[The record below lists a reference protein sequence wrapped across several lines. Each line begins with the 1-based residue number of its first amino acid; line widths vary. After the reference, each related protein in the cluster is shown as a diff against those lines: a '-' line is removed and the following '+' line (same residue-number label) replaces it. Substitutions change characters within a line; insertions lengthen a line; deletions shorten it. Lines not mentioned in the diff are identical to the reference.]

1 MATTAVII
9 CDCMGLVSDHMDTE
23 SLEELAQTWDEAGL
37 VLRVG
42 KLCGR
47 EELASMAEALREAG
61 AQRLLFAGCSPRM
74 SLKLPEQLLEDTA
87 RQAGIDPSLV
97 EVANI
102 REQCAWLHTDH
113 EQGASAKGR
122 DMLRMARAR
131 LLEAVP
137 TADGVPLERRV
148 LVIGAGA
155 AGLAA
160 TEELAAAGFPVTLV
174 EQSAYLGG
182 TMCQLPYIFQTEGW
196 PSTCESRCV
205 GPVHARQADINP
217 LVTTLT
223 STTVTSLKKADGNFT
238 VSLALAPRFVDT
250 DKCIACGA
258 CEEVCPESTPSTHD
272 LGMFTRKA
280 IAKDFPRAVPDAVS
294 LVDEACTRCGD
305 CLPVCPTGAIDL
317 EARPSEMEARAGA
330 VILATGAAPRDPG
343 GNPELGSSHP
353 NVITA
358 LQMERLI
365 HNGLERPDGGGEP
378 ERIVY
383 VQCAGSRAGMEKQ
396 GTGVPYCSRTCCSV
410 TAKQIKRLAMDAPMA
425 EVSVLYYRDFRT
437 YERALEK
444 LYQDI
449 NVMGI
454 EFHNGEVT
462 GVVPSEEDEGLL
474 RVRYEPL
481 GQGDDGGD
489 DKELEAD
496 LVVLACAQQPRLPQA
511 AHDLGMP
518 VDPYGFP
525 IENQPRLLK
534 PTETFVD
541 RVYSVGAAAGPK
553 PIQPSVEQGATAALK
568 AIQALSAGERTPI
581 KHASQVDPA
590 RCSACGVCASVCPH
604 GAVRMTDDGAVVE
617 QAFCQGCGM
626 CGASCPSHAAAL
638 RNFTDARLLSEVRAA
653 FTEAPVGEPRML
665 ALLCYWCA
673 YGGADLAG
681 TEGRCIPAGVR
692 TMRIRCSCSVNLGLV
707 MEMFR
712 QGVDGVFIGG
722 CPENSCHHMWGN
734 WMSHKR
740 GAMMKQLMDQ
750 TGLDARRLRYDV
762 IGVPHAAKF
771 AEEMAKMY
779 ALLQELGENPWRRT
793 PEPGA
798 GEREAAWLTK

>member
-9 CDCMGLVSDHMDTE
+9 CDCMGMVSDHLDTGT
-23 SLEELAQTWDEAGL
+23 LEELAGTWDEVGL
-37 VLRVG
+37 VRRVG

-47 EELASMAEALREAG
+47 EALAAMVEELRAAG
-61 AQRLLFAGCSPRM
+61 AERLLYAGCSPRM
-74 SLKLPEQLLEDTA
+74 SLKLPEELLENTA
-87 RQAGIDPSLV
+87 RLAGIDPSLV

-102 REQCAWLHTDH
+102 REQCAWLHTGD
-113 EQGASAKGR
+113 EQGASAKAR

-131 LLEAVP
+131 LLRAEP
-137 TADGVPLERRV
+137 TGEGVPLKRQV

-160 TEELAAAGFPVTLV
+160 TDELAAAGIPVTLV
-174 EQSAYLGG
+174 EQNAYLGG
-182 TMCQLPYIFQTEGW
+182 TMCQLPYIFQSEGW
-196 PSTCESRCV
+196 PSSCESQCV

-217 LVTTLT
+217 LVTAHT
-223 STTVTSLKKADGNFT
+223 SATVTSLTKEDGNFT
-238 VSLALAPRFVDT
+238 ARIALGPRFVDS
-250 DKCIACGA
+250 DKCISCGA
-258 CEEVCPESTPSTHD
+258 CQEVCPETAPSTFE
-272 LGMFTRKA
+272 LGMLRRKA
-280 IAKDFPRAVPDAVS
+280 IAKDFPRAVPDAFT
-294 LVDEACTRCGD
+294 LLDEACTRCGD
-305 CLPVCPTGAIDL
+305 CLPVCPTDAIDL
-317 EARPSEMEARAGA
+317 EAAPTEVEVRAGA
-330 VILATGAAPRDPG
+330 VILATGTAPRDPG
-343 GNPELGSSHP
+343 PNPELGASHP

-358 LQMERLI
+358 LQMERLLR
-365 HNGLERPDGGGEP
+365 HGLERPDGGGEP
-378 ERIVY
+378 EHIVY
-383 VQCAGSRAGMEKQ
+383 IQCAGSRAGMEKQ
-396 GTGVPYCSRTCCSV
+396 GSGVPYCSRTCCAV
-410 TAKQIKRLAMDAPMA
+410 TAKQIKRLALDAPMA

-444 LYQDI
+444 LYQDV

-462 GVVPSEEDEGLL
+462 GVVPDEEDEGTLK
-474 RVRYEPL
+474 VRYDCLRQEN
-481 GQGDDGGD
+481 GDGEE
-489 DKELEAD
+489 KELEAD
-496 LVVLACAQQPRLPQA
+496 LVVLACAQQPRLPEV
-511 AHDLGMP
+511 AHNLGMP
-518 VDPYGFP
+518 IDPYGFP
-525 IENQPRLLK
+525 IENQPRLLR

-568 AIQALSAGERTPI
+568 AIQALSVGERTPL
-581 KHASQVDPA
+581 KYASQVDPA
-590 RCSACGVCASVCPH
+590 RCSSCGVCVSVCPH

-617 QAFCQGCGM
+617 AAFCQGCGM
-626 CGASCPSHAAAL
+626 CGASCPSHAASL
-638 RNFTDARLLSEVRAA
+638 RNFGDERLLAEVAAA
-653 FTEAPVGEPRML
+653 FTEAPRGEPRML
-665 ALLCYWCA
+665 AMLCYWCS

-681 TEGRCIPAGVR
+681 VEQRTIPAGVR

-712 QGVDGVFIGG
+712 RGVDGVFIGG

-762 IGVPHAAKF
+762 IGIPHAAKF

-779 ALLQELGENPWRRT
+779 GQLKELGPNPWGRA
-793 PEPGA
+793 PEGGA
-798 GEREAAWLTK
+798 GEREASWLTK